1 MLTVLPERLRHAH
14 SGAGMLTVAARSGT
28 GGTPAAVTDGGGRAD
43 MLRARSRPMHT
54 ASGGL
59 EFAYTLQM
67 YCTHIASLC
76 VISAIRRLRKITE
89 GWQVDLIGLRAE
101 PTVLQRPAKTLMSRS
116 AISTVSSLTVAG
128 QRVGISPSGHAR
140 DSNGASNPAADT
152 GQHLR
157 SYAAASVV
165 VTGDSLS

>member
-1 MLTVLPERLRHAH
+1 M
-14 SGAGMLTVAARSGT
+14 
-28 GGTPAAVTDGGGRAD
+28 D
-43 MLRARSRPMHT
+43 
-54 ASGGL
+54 
-59 EFAYTLQM
+59 
-67 YCTHIASLC
+67 CTHITLLC

-89 GWQVDLIGLRAE
+89 GWRVALIGLRAE
-101 PTVLQRPAKTLMSRS
+101 PTVLTLMSRS

-152 GQHLR
+152 GQQHLR